1 MPEATDLVVIREYL
15 LPRLVGDEITGAT
28 ERKPL
33 VLRKMVGLASEGGLN
48 FGADI
53 ADRRVESL
61 DRRGKLLIIGLA
73 GDRELIISPMLTGGL
88 MGCNASAKVAAST
101 VLIFEMKSGMHL
113 RYFDQKKMG
122 QVYYLSTG
130 QRDEIIRLENQGPM

>member
-1 MPEATDLVVIREYL
+1 MPEAPDLVVIREYL

-33 VLRKMVGLASEGGLN
+33 VLRNMVGLASEGGLN

-61 DRRGKLLIIGLA
+61 DRRGKLLIIALA

-88 MGCNASAKVAAST
+88 MWCNASAKVAAST

-113 RYFDQKKMG
+113 RYFDQKKWAG
-122 QVYYLSTG
+122 LLSLDRSTRRNY
-130 QRDEIIRLENQGPM
+130 QT